1 MKNLNKLDFTKANES
16 FLTTLK
22 DEPKKMSSSE
32 FATFFATLKDEPIKF
47 GGGISQGRGATGTF
61 EDDLPKI
68 EPMSSHVRMQGYIQK
83 LLPAFY
89 RRQQRREQVIEKGL
103 TNYMKYA
110 QPAFKWA
117 ISGMPEEDPERF
129 MKMSWADV
137 IRESYPVLSD
147 PESPLA
153 RSVAVQFGVE
163 TAGELLDI
171 GTRPSTYLIWGV
183 AERLIPPALGAVFR
197 KLPKGVQQSL
207 IKERF
212 IWGRKP
218 LDLAYKELGLKRGAS
233 LKEVHK
239 AYRGMVSEW
248 HPDKA
253 PAGQSMKYLR
263 KFLRKQ
269 GAYDKIK
276 ASTEIIR
283 QGEILNKDLG
293 LPIPREEMAKVKPII
308 RRTDIGRVMPTKPTM
323 PIKFVK
329 PIDIGTAIEKG
340 DYRSIL
346 KMSNIKYDEYV
357 TKNFEPEELKKIQFL
372 FTKGGKSPDIA
383 AADLMIDHPEVGEIT
398 GDDIIRNA
406 IAQTGKKLDTIGDQE
421 LKYAKELEDG
431 YLENESIKDV
441 ARRKI
446 EENKKAGIQEGHKR
460 ALNEKVTEENLK
472 ELEEFFVE
480 RKELITKH
488 PLKITAKDLIQAKDR
503 EEIQSLL
510 QRIFGTYE
518 ELDKIEAGELP
529 YTKRAELAD
538 DFMADLEHA
547 VVEKDTD
554 EVKKILSVIKTE
566 LTKADYPEII
576 IPEAKPKVEKLVIP
590 EERAE
595 KAIEKITE
603 SKTIEEA
610 TASIANAEHIL
621 ADEKGALAIG
631 DITEP
636 ANVIINTGRK
646 VHDFIFAFGQVK
658 REAPEL
664 YKKAMQTFHKQSA
677 AFEQSVTDLNKLMK
691 GKTLSQKEGVQ
702 LTFAFEDKRLSP
714 PENLKAEY
722 KKFADLLDKIENAHK
737 ERGIFAEGF
746 PQRAINEANAEIL
759 EIDNKLTLFNKDI
772 TAKDI
777 LRKKELLNE
786 IQKLQNFNYLPH
798 TIVVRRVIE
807 AKLEGLSGE
816 KRQAF
821 LDKASRIS
829 YQYKQRTGRL
839 FLKDYFETELVKPED
854 IDIRKLAIEALD
866 SFYVRSALKDL
877 VDYAKTKE
885 WVKLSSKALEN
896 QGWIPIRQIGVYAP
910 EYKNMVMHPLLA
922 SVYSDL
928 KLMKTPKGT
937 TFTRMLGIVKVA
949 QFYNPM
955 ILVNYDLLQM
965 MYGGAYALNPI
976 RETKYWAEAF
986 KQVLTKG
993 DKYHDL
999 HRRGLYQ
1006 EAYMPGARHK
1016 EDLIKIAVRRTI
1028 TELPKYVK
1036 WLEKITKVT
1045 WTKENAKHLLGS
1057 MYRAI
1062 HNGTWTMDRII
1073 RTKSALAYEAMGIP
1087 ADEAVIKAAN
1097 WHAAYSE
1104 LAPKYKKEMGKIVF
1118 VQSFRIL
1125 MPRQMIEAII
1135 REPVELILGKRK
1147 AKKGTF
1153 ERVIK
1158 GLVAIFAIPVMVDLY
1173 FKARGFE
1180 RDKLGWKWK
1189 KEVMV
1194 GGQKQELIVGVNY
1207 ILNMPL
1213 KWWHRLNTY
1222 NPISPDIRPI
1232 QGIKSFAKWELHP
1245 IYRIPMDI
1253 KDNKRSF
1260 GSGEYVYD
1268 PSETNPIKKYTEI
1281 AVFVF
1286 GQVFRL
1292 YGKLMED
1299 YADAKYTTKEKKLQ
1313 EQVYEEA
1320 LTKID
1325 RIIINTV
1332 GYKYIRVNKQSRQR
1346 IMQKSLEKE
1355 YWKRLYTIQR
1365 KYSGAKQKEMLSNLK
1380 TWHSKC
1386 SKWINEGF
1394 K

>member
-1 MKNLNKLDFTKANES
+1 MRTYEVIDNTTGKTITFDWHDANPPTES
-16 FLTTLK
+16 DMDDIFK
-22 DEPKKMSSSE
+22 GARGKSAEP
-32 FATFFATLKDEPIKF
+32 TEPFRGF
-47 GGGISQGRGATGTF
+47 GGGISRGKGAAGTFRTF
-61 EDDLPKI
+61 EDDLPRF
-68 EPMSSHVRMQGYIQK
+68 EPMSPNIRMQVAIQK
-83 LLPAFY
+83 LLPAFF
-89 RRQQRREQVIEKGL
+89 RRQQRREQVIKEGL
-103 TNYMKYA
+103 SNYIKYA
-110 QPAFKWA
+110 QPALKWSV
-117 ISGMPEEDPERF
+117 SGMPEEDPERF
-129 MKMSWADV
+129 EKMSWADV
-137 IRESYPVLSD
+137 IRESYPVLND

-153 RSVAVQFGVE
+153 RSVAVQFGAE
-163 TAGELLDI
+163 IAGELLDI
-171 GTRPSTYLIWGV
+171 GTRPSTYLIWGA
-183 AERLIPPALGAVFR
+183 AERLIPPALRATFK
-197 KLPKGVQQSL
+197 KLPKGIQQSL

-212 IWGRKP
+212 IWGRRP
-218 LDLAYKELGLKRGAS
+218 IDLAYKELGLKKGAS
-233 LKEVHK
+233 LKEVNK
-239 AYRGMVSEW
+239 AYRNMAHKW

-253 PAGQSMKYLR
+253 PAGQSMKYTH
-263 KFLRKQ
+263 KFLRSQ

-283 QGEILNKDLG
+283 QGEILNKRMG
-293 LPIPREEMAKVKPII
+293 LPTPKEEMARIRPIVKRAAPI
-308 RRTDIGRVMPTKPTM
+308 KPTISKA
-323 PIKFVK
+323 PAVSIES
-329 PIDIGTAIEKG
+329 AIEKG
-340 DYRSIL
+340 DYRTIL
-346 KMSNIKYDEYV
+346 KLSNVKFTPDIKE
-357 TKNFEPEELKKIQFL
+357 NFEPEEIRKVSFL
-372 FTKGGKSPDIA
+372 FRKGGVSHDVA
-383 AADLMIDHPEVGEIT
+383 TADLKENYKLELED
-398 GDDIIRNA
+398 DYDIIRKA
-406 IAQTGKKLDTIGDQE
+406 IVQTGKKLDTIETQE
-421 LKYAKELEDG
+421 LKYTKQEEEA
-431 YLENESIKDV
+431 YLENETGKQN
-441 ARRKI
+441 ARREI
-446 EENKKAGIQEGHKR
+446 EANKKAGIQEADKR
-460 ALNEKVTEENLK
+460 ISDEAVSEKDVEESLK
-472 ELEEFFVE
+472 ELEEFFEE
-480 RKELITKH
+480 RKELLTKH
-488 PLKITAKDLIQAKDR
+488 PLEITAKDLTQAKDR
-503 EEIQSLL
+503 NEIQNLL
-510 QRIFGTYE
+510 QRIFGTYA
-518 ELDKIEAGELP
+518 ELDKIEAGDLP

-538 DFMADLEHA
+538 EYMANLEHA
-547 VVEKDTD
+547 VIEKDTEEVNTLLSD
-554 EVKKILSVIKTE
+554 VKKQLTE
-566 LTKADYPEII
+566 KDYPEI
-576 IPEAKPKVEKLVIP
+576 VIP
-590 EERAE
+590 EKLATPEVKAE
-595 KAIEKITE
+595 KAIGKITE
-603 SKTIEEA
+603 SKTIEET
-610 TASIANAEHIL
+610 TASIADAEHIL
-621 ADEKGALAIG
+621 ADEKGALVIG
-631 DITEP
+631 DITKP
-636 ANVIINTGRK
+636 ANAIINIGRK

-658 REAPEL
+658 REAPQL
-664 YKKAMQTFHKQSA
+664 YRKAMQTFHKQSA
-677 AFEQSVTDLNKLMK
+677 AFEQSVTDLNKLME

-722 KKFADLLDKIENAHK
+722 KKFADLLNKIENAHK

-759 EIDNKLTLFNKDI
+759 EIDNKVTLFNETI

-777 LRKKELLNE
+777 RRKKELLVE
-786 IQKLQNFNYLPH
+786 IQKLENFNYLPH
-798 TIVVRRVIE
+798 NIVVRRAIE
-807 AKLEGLSGE
+807 AKLERLSGE

-854 IDIRKLAIEALD
+854 IDIRKLTIEALD

-885 WVKLSSKALEN
+885 WVSLSSEKLRN
-896 QGWIPIRQIGVYAP
+896 QGWIPLRQIGVYAP
-910 EYKNMVMHPLLA
+910 EYKNMVMHPLLS

-993 DKYHDL
+993 DKYHEL
-999 HRRGLYQ
+999 HGKGLYQ

-1016 EDLIKIAVRRTI
+1016 EDLVRIAVRRTT

-1036 WLEKITKVT
+1036 WLEKATNVT
-1045 WTKENAKHLLGS
+1045 WTKENAKHLLGA

-1062 HNGTWTMDRII
+1062 HSGTWMMDRII

-1087 ADEAVIKAAN
+1087 TDEAVIKAAN

-1135 REPVELILGKRK
+1135 REPIGLILGKRK
-1147 AKKGTF
+1147 VGKGTT

-1158 GLVAIFAIPVMVDLY
+1158 GLVAIFAIPIMVDLY

-1180 RDKLGWKWK
+1180 REKFGWKWK
-1189 KEVMV
+1189 KEVTV
-1194 GGQKQELIVGVNY
+1194 GGKTQELIVGVNY

-1253 KDNKRSF
+1253 KDNKHSF

-1268 PSETNPIKKYTEI
+1268 PSETNPIKKFTDISVY
-1281 AVFVF
+1281 VF

-1299 YADAKYTTKEKKLQ
+1299 FADKKYTTKEKILQ
-1313 EQVYEEA
+1313 EQVYKEA
-1320 LTKID
+1320 LTKLD
-1325 RIIINTV
+1325 KIIINTV
-1332 GYKYIRVNKQSRQR
+1332 GYKYIRVNKQNRQR

-1355 YWKRLYTIQR
+1355 YWRRLYTIQR
-1365 KYSGAKQKEMLSNLK
+1365 KYSGVKQKEMLGNLK
-1380 TWHSKC
+1380 TWHNKC
-1386 SKWINEGF
+1386 HKWINEGF
-1394 K
+1394 